1 VAREV
6 VRVIT
11 PGTILEEESL
21 DPGAPSLLAA
31 LAHDGAT
38 RFGIATIDF
47 AGGAFRAGEVEGW
60 AAAREEL
67 DRLAPCELLLP
78 GDLPPEVAA
87 ALAAPKPWATAAL
100 PDPVAVAAA
109 VPPLA
114 ARAAGGALAY
124 VDAVYRKRP
133 AHLRAPEPYALAGL
147 LALDAATRR
156 NLELLQT
163 LGGERRGSL
172 FWVLDETETPMGAR
186 RLREWA
192 LAPLLD
198 PRRIGERPRRRAAG

>member
-1 VAREV
+1 
-6 VRVIT
+6 
-11 PGTILEEESL
+11 
-21 DPGAPSLLAA
+21 
-31 LAHDGAT
+31 GAT

-47 AGGAFRAGEVEGW
+47 AGGAFRAAEVEGW

-67 DRLAPCELLLP
+67 DRLAPRELLLP

-87 ALAAPKPWATAAL
+87 ALAAPKPWATSAL
-100 PDPVAVAAA
+100 PDPVAVD
-109 VPPLA
+109 VDLPPLA
-114 ARAAGGALAY
+114 ARAAGGAPAY
-124 VDAVYRKRP
+124 ADAVYRRRP

-172 FWVLDETETPMGAR
+172 LWVLDETETPMGTR
-186 RLREWA
+186 RLRDWL

-198 PRRIGERPRRRAAG
+198 PSPIRHAPPPPRAPPPRPSTPAA